1 MIKRRLELRTI
12 VEKGL
17 EERRNDLIADMEAI
31 VNKADEETRALN
43 SEEVERYNDLKK
55 LKKLTKL

>member
-31 VNKADEETRALN
+31 VNKADEETNCHTWLYRFY
-43 SEEVERYNDLKK
+43 RYAGIASHRG
-55 LKKLTKL
+55 TS